1 MTVSKNFLN
10 LFREG
15 LKVSKSLSTTV
26 SKAASNVVQAKP
38 SISEE
43 KRVAERLAICG
54 KCPSLMRSSRRCSEC
69 GCFVSAKTQFEFE
82 ECPLGKW

>member
-1 MTVSKNFLN
+1 MTVSKNFSN

-26 SKAASNVVQAKP
+26 SKAALNTVQAKP

-43 KRVAERLAICG
+43 KRVAERLAICE
-54 KCPSLMRSSRRCSEC
+54 KCPSLMRSSRRCAEC
-69 GCFVSAKTQFEFE
+69 GCFVFAKVQFEFE
-82 ECPLGKW
+82 ECPLQKW